1 MLPDQENSPRVL
13 VATTVH
19 WVSTTRF
26 ALALAHSGCAVA
38 VIAPP
43 DHELNGKREIA
54 ARYVFDPAAGGMAE
68 ALARAIAAWSPG
80 MVIPCDDPA
89 AEALHALHSDA
100 LRHAGPQSWRLIALI
115 ENSLGPVSSF
125 SFARR
130 KSDFIALAEAEG
142 ITVPE
147 TARVRDL
154 GELRDRLKG
163 MSWPVVLKVE
173 GSWGGLGV
181 RVVGSRDEAERAFSE
196 FVTLPSWPE
205 TATRAI
211 RRRGIA
217 PLRERLRN
225 RMLRDQLDGRAPLIS
240 LQRYIDG
247 RPANRALVCWQGE
260 VLAGISVEALE
271 TCNDTGPATIARV
284 IDHREMARVAAHLVA
299 RLRLSGFYGFDFMLE
314 EGTGRTFLLEMNA
327 RPTQTSHLALGNGAG
342 QIGALYAKL
351 AGTLLRRTIHQRSPM
366 VITFHQSKYPRA
378 SILEGYGD
386 EPRRRWIRRLTGRR
400 LLEPA
405 LDVSSPLTSLVSL
418 DES

>member
-1 MLPDQENSPRVL
+1 MFPDQENSPRVL

-26 ALALAHSGCAVA
+26 CLALARCGCAVA
-38 VIAPP
+38 VIAPS
-43 DHELNGKREIA
+43 DHELHGTRGIA
-54 ARYVFDPAAGGMAE
+54 AHNVFDSAAGGLAE

-89 AEALHALHSDA
+89 AEALHALHADA
-100 LRHAGPQSWRLIALI
+100 LHRAGPQSSGLIALI
-115 ENSLGPVSSF
+115 ENSLGPASSF
-125 SFARR
+125 SFAWS
-130 KSDFIALAEAEG
+130 KSDFIAFAEAEG

-147 TARVRDL
+147 TARVRDF

-163 MSWPVVLKVE
+163 MNFPVVLKVD

-181 RVVGSRDEAERAFSE
+181 RIVGSRDEAERAFSE
-196 FVTLPSWPE
+196 FITLPSWPE

-240 LQRYIDG
+240 LQRHIDG
-247 RPANRALVCWQGE
+247 RPANRALVCWHGE

-284 IDHREMARVAAHLVA
+284 IDHQEMAQVAAQLVA
-299 RLRLSGFYGFDFMLE
+299 RLRLSGLYGFDFMLE
-314 EGTGRTFLLEMNA
+314 AGTGRVFLLEMNA
-327 RPTQTSHLALGNGAG
+327 RPTQTSHLALGDGADLA
-342 QIGALYAKL
+342 GALYAKL
-351 AGTLLRRTIHQRSPM
+351 AGTPLRRTISRRSPT
-366 VITFHQSKYPRA
+366 VITFHQSKYLRS
-378 SILEGYGD
+378 SIHDDDD

-405 LDVSSPLTSLVSL
+405 LDIPSPLTPLVPL